1 MILHNNNNNN
11 HYYYYY
17 YDYYVHHF
25 MSIYTFDSM
34 LLVAKV
40 LLSKTEKK
48 GKIKTPLKR
57 TKNLLVFGAA
67 NVILSWYSIAFDK
80 ESSFSSWTRI

>member
-1 MILHNNNNNN
+1 MILHNNHHHNNNN
-11 HYYYYY
+11 YYYYYYY

-40 LLSKTEKK
+40 LLLSKTEKK

-57 TKNLLVFGAA
+57 TKNQKFLVQQM
-67 NVILSWYSIAFDK
+67 
-80 ESSFSSWTRI
+80 